1 MEEGFRDPQ
10 LHVVGE
16 AAAFATALDGFVGKG
31 MPAGVDEVMIGES
44 VLDHDFVQR
53 LRAKVAL
60 FILLYHAGPRFLI
73 RRADQARFQ
82 LNDMRILLSTTS
94 YQDTPGEHHAL
105 LESQG
110 FEIHRERGPLPE
122 SRMLE
127 LAGEFDAFL
136 CGDDEI
142 TKAVL
147 DKALPRL
154 RVISKYGIGLDKID
168 VAECTACKL
177 PVLFTPGVN
186 HTTVAEHTFCLLLA
200 LVRNLVDS
208 ANAVRAGQWKRVTGH
223 EIWNKTMGIVGLG
236 RIGQEVA
243 KRAQAFGMKVHAL
256 DPYWPEAFAAE
267 HGVVRHEVV
276 ETMLPEIDVLSL
288 HANLSESTRHLIRAD
303 RIALAKPELLVINTS
318 RAELVHMPD
327 MIAAL
332 DDGRVGG
339 YGTDVLDEEPPP
351 PDHPLLRH
359 PKALIT
365 PHIGSRTFESVPR
378 QALRATLNLVNFLGG
393 KEDVI
398 QANRW

>member
-1 MEEGFRDPQ
+1 MGQGSRQKRASLASKPDSFCRQTIRFLEVNHRRILAASSRFA
-10 LHVVGE
+10 L
-16 AAAFATALDGFVGKG
+16 AAAPV
-31 MPAGVDEVMIGES
+31 PAIVTIHSHPMR
-44 VLDHDFVQR
+44 VL
-53 LRAKVAL
+53 LT
-60 FILLYHAGPRFLI
+60 
-73 RRADQARFQ
+73 
-82 LNDMRILLSTTS
+82 TTS
-94 YQDTPGEHHAL
+94 YQDTPGDHHAL

-110 FEIHRERGPLPE
+110 YEIHRERGPLPE
-122 SRMLE
+122 QRMLE

-147 DKALPRL
+147 AKALPRL

-168 VAECTACKL
+168 VEECSARKI

-223 EIWNKTMGIVGLG
+223 EIWNKKIGIVGLG

-243 KRAQAFGMKVHAL
+243 KRALAFGMEVHGM
-256 DPYWPEAFAAE
+256 DIYWPEAFAAE
-267 HGVVRHEVV
+267 HGVTRHESIESLIAAV
-276 ETMLPEIDVLSL
+276 DVLSL
-288 HANLSESTRHLIRAD
+288 HANLSESTRHLVSAS
-303 RIALAKPELLVINTS
+303 RIALAHKDLLVVNTS

-332 DDGRVGG
+332 DAGRLGG
-339 YGTDVLDEEPPP
+339 YATDVLDEEPPP
-351 PDHPLLRH
+351 ADHPLLRH

-365 PHIGSRTFESVPR
+365 PHIGSRTYESVPR
-378 QALRATLNLVNFLGG
+378 QAMRATLNLVNYLKGE
-393 KEDVI
+393 KDVI
-398 QANRW
+398 QANKF